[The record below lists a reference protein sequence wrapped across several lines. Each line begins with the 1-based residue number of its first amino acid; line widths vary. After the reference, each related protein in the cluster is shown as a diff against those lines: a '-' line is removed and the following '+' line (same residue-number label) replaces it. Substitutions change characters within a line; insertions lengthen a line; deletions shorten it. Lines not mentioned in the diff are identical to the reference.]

1 MSSTTDIL
9 LKKASRL
16 TRRALVYLY
25 WEQYS
30 PVFARAA
37 ILLSLFLIGSFAGL
51 WQWIGDPFRLIILIA
66 AIVYLVLSFIK
77 ASKLARPSQS
87 AARRRVEEDSNVKHR
102 PLDTLHDRPALSDKG
117 WNAHYDKAK
126 TAVQNL
132 MPPRLRPVLAG
143 IDKYYLRFTLPI
155 ALVLSLMIGTGDSF
169 ERLRHALSP
178 GWISG
183 AMNDDITFEA
193 WVDPP
198 AYTGRPPIY
207 FKNTNKV
214 EIPVGSELVA
224 RVIGTKDPTR
234 LKLKGPRGSRHLAL
248 TRIGPDSF
256 EARAIVKDS
265 STASW
270 RIGESRK
277 EWKITALKDR
287 PPVVNFVRE
296 PDADKRDRISFSF
309 SIDDD
314 YGVDELSLVMSLLQD
329 DETAP
334 NQVRVVPVPI
344 GGSIRKTDEENAAL
358 DLTKHEWAGKK
369 VSAVLSVRD
378 GLRQHARS
386 DVVYFTVPDK
396 IFVEPLAKAIV
407 EQRSLVM
414 AGQAEYEQLPRLTRK
429 EWRNQPWFDTWQPE
443 FRLERAP
450 ESVQQAAILI
460 DAVTDHPSGL
470 FQDPAIY
477 MGLRNV
483 SSRLHYA
490 RDNAELEGIPDD
502 LWNIALRA
510 EFGTLGS
517 ALEEMQE
524 AEAALRDGMA
534 RRAPQRE
541 IDTLFER
548 YNEAVDRYREELLRK
563 AIEEGSSADS
573 GGGGEGGG
581 VNMDEIQALLDAIE
595 EANRQGDSEGARR
608 ALAQLA
614 ELLENLQI
622 QLASG
627 GGGSGGQQMPGE
639 MSEEMKEALE
649 DLADLLG
656 EQRELRDDT
665 QQAQR
670 DQEQEG
676 SEGQEGQDQGSE
688 GQQGQE
694 EGSEGQAGSQPNGN
708 QSGSGSD
715 GSSLNPKDLADVQ
728 ERLQELLGNA
738 QNALPEVGEG
748 DEQRKGSGTTAD
760 EEGEDGAGIDPGEA
774 LENARRAM
782 RRAEEALREGNMGTA
797 QDEQGEAIA
806 ALREA
811 GRGLA
816 EQARNQQGENGQEAG
831 NGQDDPLGRNE
842 NGTNDEQSE
851 ADLDQ
856 RDNAARSRELQDEIR
871 RRAAEQEREQ
881 QERDYLERLLK
892 RF

>member
-16 TRRALVYLY
+16 TRRALGYLY

-37 ILLSLFLIGSFAGL
+37 VLLSLFLIGSFSGL

-77 ASKLARPSQS
+77 ASKLKRPNVS
-87 AARRRVEEDSNVKHR
+87 AARRRVEADSDVKHR

-117 WNAHYDKAK
+117 WEAHYNKAK
-126 TAVQNL
+126 TAVSNL
-132 MPPRLRPVLAG
+132 MPPRLRPVLAR

-155 ALVLSLMIGTGDSF
+155 AIVLSLMIGTGDSF
-169 ERLRHALSP
+169 ERLRHALTP
-178 GWISG
+178 GWVSG

-207 FKNTNKV
+207 FKNTNQV

-234 LKLKGPRGSRHLAL
+234 LKLKGKRGSRHLAL

-256 EARAIVKDS
+256 EARAIINET
-265 STASW
+265 STAQW
-270 RIGESRK
+270 RIGETRQD
-277 EWKITALKDR
+277 WKIKALKDR
-287 PPVVNFVRE
+287 HPVVSFVRE
-296 PDADKRDRISFSF
+296 PDADKRDRLSFSF
-309 SIDDD
+309 SINDD
-314 YGVDELSLVMSLLQD
+314 YGVDDLSLVMTLLQD

-334 NQVRVVPVPI
+334 DLVRVAPIPI

-358 DLTKHEWAGKK
+358 NLTKHEWAGKK
-369 VSAVLSVRD
+369 VMAVLSAED
-378 GLRQHARS
+378 GLGQQARS
-386 DVVYFTVPDK
+386 DIVYFTVPDK

-414 AGQAEYEQLPRLTRK
+414 AGQAEYEELPRLSRK

-443 FRLERAP
+443 FRMERAP
-450 ESVQQAAILI
+450 ESVQLAAVLI
-460 DAVTDHPSGL
+460 DAVTDRPASL

-490 RDNAELEGIPDD
+490 RNSAELGGIPED

-563 AIEEGSSADS
+563 AIEEGNMADS

-581 VNMDEIQALLDAIE
+581 VSMDEIQALLDAIE

-614 ELLENLQI
+614 ELLENLEI
-622 QLASG
+622 QLSSG
-627 GGGSGGQQMPGE
+627 GGGGGQSMPGE

-676 SEGQEGQDQGSE
+676 SAGEEGQEGQQ
-688 GQQGQE
+688 
-694 EGSEGQAGSQPNGN
+694 EGSEGLPGSKPNGS
-708 QSGSGSD
+708 QSGSGGD
-715 GSSLNPKDLADVQ
+715 GSPLSPKDLADVQ

-748 DEQRKGSGTTAD
+748 DEQRKGSGLGD
-760 EEGEDGAGIDPGEA
+760 EEGEDGVSIDPGEA

-782 RRAEEALREGNMGTA
+782 ELAEDALRDGNMGIA

-816 EQARNQQGENGQEAG
+816 EQARNQQGENGLEAG
-831 NGQDDPLGRNE
+831 NGEDDPLGRDG
-842 NGTNDEQSE
+842 NGTNDEQSQ

-856 RDNAARSRELQDEIR
+856 RDNATRSRELQDEIR
-871 RRAAEQEREQ
+871 RRAAEQERKQ